1 MWAFR
6 LAVVL
11 IPIVAGI
18 VVLWAIQRGLI
29 YFPSGDPGSPADA
42 GLPHAETVAIT
53 TDDGLTLG
61 GWFVPASEP
70 ASGTTVVVFNGNGGN
85 RASRAPLAT
94 QLARQGIASLL
105 FDYRGYGGNPGTP
118 SEKGL
123 ASDARAVLRYVA
135 SRRDVDGDRIVY
147 FGESLGSGVAV
158 GLAIERPPFAMIL
171 RSPFTSLVDVGR
183 LHYPFLPVALVLR
196 DRFPSLVRIVTLKS
210 PLLVIA
216 TDNDDVVPTA
226 LSERLY
232 NAAAS
237 PKRLVIIEGA
247 GHNDEEIL
255 AGRRVIAA
263 IVEFLN
269 GVSEQ
274 SPQSTQRLAEKVV
287 KD

>member
-1 MWAFR
+1 MWASR

-11 IPIVAGI
+11 IPVAAGL

-29 YFPSGDPGSPADA
+29 YFPSGHPGTPADA
-42 GLPHAETVAIT
+42 GLPDAETVAIT
-53 TDDGLTLG
+53 THDGLTLG

-70 ASGTTVVVFNGNGGN
+70 ASGTTVVVYNGNGGN
-85 RASRAPLAT
+85 RASRAPLAA
-94 QLARQGIASLL
+94 QLARHGIASLL
-105 FDYRGYGGNPGTP
+105 FDYRGYGGNPGSP

-123 ASDARAVLRYVA
+123 ASDARAAVRYLA
-135 SRRDVDGDRIVY
+135 SRHDVESDRIVY

-158 GLAIERPPFAMIL
+158 GLAIEQPPFALIL

-183 LHYPFLPVALVLR
+183 VHYPFLPVALMLR
-196 DRFPSLVRIVTLKS
+196 DRFPSLVRIATIER

-216 TDNDDVVPTA
+216 SDKDDVVPTA
-226 LSERLY
+226 QSERLY
-232 NAAAS
+232 NAAAA

-247 GHNDEEIL
+247 NHNDEEIL

-269 GVSEQ
+269 GVTRE
-274 SPQSTQRLAEKVV
+274 PTFTAESAGTR
-287 KD
+287 

>member
-1 MWAFR
+1 MWASR

-11 IPIVAGI
+11 IPVVAGLVI
-18 VVLWAIQRGLI
+18 LWAIQRGLV
-29 YFPSGDPGSPADA
+29 YFPSGGPGSPADA
-42 GLPHAETVAIT
+42 GLSRTEAVAIT
-53 TDDGLTLG
+53 THDGLTLG

-70 ASGTTVVVFNGNGGN
+70 ATGTTVIVFNGNAGN
-85 RASRAPLAT
+85 RASRAPLAA
-94 QLARQGIASLL
+94 QLARHGIASLL

-123 ASDARAVLRYVA
+123 ASDARAALRHVA
-135 SRRDVDGDRIVY
+135 SRRDVDGARIVY

-158 GLAIERPPFAMIL
+158 GLAIERPPFALIL

-183 LHYPFLPVALVLR
+183 FHYPFLPVALVLR
-196 DRFPSLVRIVTLKS
+196 DRFPSLVRIATLER

-216 TDNDDVVPTA
+216 TDKDDVVPTA
-226 LSERLY
+226 QSERLY
-232 NAAAS
+232 NAAAP

-255 AGRRVIAA
+255 AGHRVIAA

-269 GVSEQ
+269 GVTS
-274 SPQSTQRLAEKVV
+274 SSRSA
-287 KD
+287 

>member
-1 MWAFR
+1 M
-6 LAVVL
+6 VL
-11 IPIVAGI
+11 IPVVAGLVI
-18 VVLWAIQRGLI
+18 LWAIQRGLI
-29 YFPSGDPGSPADA
+29 YFPSGVPGSPADA
-42 GLPHAETVAIT
+42 GLPHAETVALT

-85 RASRAPLAT
+85 RASRAPLAA
-94 QLARQGIASLL
+94 QLARHGIASLL

-123 ASDARAVLRYVA
+123 ASDARAALRHVA
-135 SRRDVDGDRIVY
+135 SRRDVDGNRIVY

-158 GLAIERPPFAMIL
+158 GLAIDAPPFALIL

-183 LHYPFLPVALVLR
+183 FHYPFLPVALVLR
-196 DRFPSLVRIVTLKS
+196 DRFPSLGRIAALER

-216 TDNDDVVPTA
+216 TDKDDVVPTA
-226 LSERLY
+226 QSERLY

-255 AGRRVIAA
+255 AGRRVIDA

-269 GVSEQ
+269 GV
-274 SPQSTQRLAEKVV
+274 TAETTRTARSVQTR
-287 KD
+287 

>member
-11 IPIVAGI
+11 IPILAGVA
-18 VVLWAIQRGLI
+18 VLWAIQRGLI
-29 YFPSGDPGSPADA
+29 YFPSGDPGSPDDA

-70 ASGTTVVVFNGNGGN
+70 ATGTTALVFNGNGGN
-85 RASRAPLAT
+85 RASRAPLAA
-94 QLARQGIASLL
+94 QLARHGIASLL

-135 SRRDVDGDRIVY
+135 SRRDVDADRIVY

-158 GLAIERPPFAMIL
+158 GLAIERPPFALIL

-196 DRFPSLVRIVTLKS
+196 DRFPSLVRIATIGS

-216 TDNDDVVPTA
+216 TDKDDVVPTA
-226 LSERLY
+226 QSERLY

-237 PKRLVIIEGA
+237 PKRLVIIDGA

-269 GVSEQ
+269 GV
-274 SPQSTQRLAEKVV
+274 TAGA
-287 KD
+287 

>member
-1 MWAFR
+1 MWASR

-11 IPIVAGI
+11 IPVLAGL

-29 YFPSGDPGSPADA
+29 YFPSGDPGSPAGA
-42 GLPHAETVAIT
+42 GLPRAETVDIT
-53 TDDGLTLG
+53 THDGLTLT

-70 ASGTTVVVFNGNGGN
+70 ASGTTVIVFNGNGGN
-85 RASRAPLAT
+85 RASRAPLAA
-94 QLARQGIASLL
+94 QLARHGIASLL

-123 ASDARAVLRYVA
+123 ASDARAALRHVA

-158 GLAIERPPFAMIL
+158 GLAIERPPFALIL

-183 LHYPFLPVALVLR
+183 FHYPFLPVALVLR
-196 DRFPSLVRIVTLKS
+196 DRFPSLVRIAALER

-216 TDNDDVVPTA
+216 TDKDDVVPTA
-226 LSERLY
+226 QSERLY

-269 GVSEQ
+269 GVTRETTLTTRSAKT
-274 SPQSTQRLAEKVV
+274 P
-287 KD
+287 

>member
-1 MWAFR
+1 MR
-6 LAVVL
+6 
-11 IPIVAGI
+11 
-18 VVLWAIQRGLI
+18 R
-29 YFPSGDPGSPADA
+29 SPR
-42 GLPHAETVAIT
+42 E
-53 TDDGLTLG
+53 
-61 GWFVPASEP
+61 
-70 ASGTTVVVFNGNGGN
+70 
-85 RASRAPLAT
+85 
-94 QLARQGIASLL
+94 LARHGIASLL

-123 ASDARAVLRYVA
+123 ASDARAALRYVA

-158 GLAIERPPFAMIL
+158 GLALEQPPFALIL

-183 LHYPFLPVALVLR
+183 VHYPFLPVALVLR
-196 DRFPSLVRIVTLKS
+196 DRFPSLARIASLQR

-216 TDNDDVVPTA
+216 TDRDEVVPIA
-226 LSERLY
+226 QSERLY
-232 NAAAS
+232 NAATS

-269 GVSEQ
+269 GAIRETTSIAE
-274 SPQSTQRLAEKVV
+274 SAETRREDGWGGDGGGEARRPLRLAHPEGGQRVPHSDELLPRRGTHFADDLSTWSQLCV
-287 KD
+287 LTR

>member
-1 MWAFR
+1 MWASR

-11 IPIVAGI
+11 IPIGLGLVI
-18 VVLWAIQRGLI
+18 LWAIQRALI
-29 YFPSGDPGSPADA
+29 YFPAGDPGSPADA
-42 GLPHAETVAIT
+42 GLPRAEMVHIA

-70 ASGTTVVVFNGNGGN
+70 ANGTTVVVFNGNGGN
-85 RASRAPLAT
+85 RASRAPLAA
-94 QLARQGIASLL
+94 QLARRGIASLL
-105 FDYRGYGGNPGTP
+105 FDYRGYGGNPGAP

-123 ASDARAVLRYVA
+123 ASDARAALRHVA

-147 FGESLGSGVAV
+147 LGESLGSGVAV
-158 GLAIERPPFAMIL
+158 GLATERPPFALIL

-196 DRFPSLVRIVTLKS
+196 DRYPSLARIASLES

-216 TDNDDVVPTA
+216 TDNDEVVPTA
-226 LSERLY
+226 QSERLY
-232 NAAAS
+232 HAAAS

-247 GHNDEEIL
+247 RHNDEEIL

-269 GVSEQ
+269 AVTPDTARSLE
-274 SPQSTQRLAEKVV
+274 TR
-287 KD
+287 

>member
-1 MWAFR
+1 MWVSR
-6 LAVVL
+6 LALVL
-11 IPIVAGI
+11 IPVVAGLVI
-18 VVLWAIQRGLI
+18 LWAIQRGLI
-29 YFPSGDPGSPADA
+29 YFPSGDPGTPADA

-61 GWFVPASEP
+61 GWFVPASGP
-70 ASGTTVVVFNGNGGN
+70 ARGTTVVVFNGNGGN
-85 RASRAPLAT
+85 RASRAPLAA
-94 QLARQGIASLL
+94 QLARHGIASLL

-123 ASDARAVLRYVA
+123 AADARAAVRHVT
-135 SRRDVDGDRIVY
+135 SRPDVDGDRIVY

-158 GLAIERPPFAMIL
+158 GLAVERPPFALIL

-183 LHYPFLPVALVLR
+183 LHYPFLPVSLVLR
-196 DRFPSLVRIVTLKS
+196 DRFPSLARIASLER

-216 TDNDDVVPTA
+216 TDKDEVVPTA
-226 LSERLY
+226 QSERLY

-255 AGRRVIAA
+255 AGPRVITA
-263 IVEFLN
+263 IVEFVDVLN
-269 GVSEQ
+269 AVTPETGVTAR
-274 SPQSTQRLAEKVV
+274 STESR
-287 KD
+287 

>member
-11 IPIVAGI
+11 IPILVGVA
-18 VVLWAIQRGLI
+18 VLWAIQRGLI

-42 GLPHAETVAIT
+42 GLPQAETVALT
-53 TDDGLTLG
+53 THDGLTLG

-70 ASGTTVVVFNGNGGN
+70 ATATTVLVFNGNGGN
-85 RASRAPLAT
+85 RALRAPLAA
-94 QLARQGIASLL
+94 QLARQGIAALL

-123 ASDARAVLRYVA
+123 ASDAHAALRYVA
-135 SRRDVDGDRIVY
+135 SRRDVDADRIVY

-158 GLAIERPPFAMIL
+158 GLAIERPPFALIL

-196 DRFPSLVRIVTLKS
+196 DRFPSLVRIATIGS

-216 TDNDDVVPTA
+216 TDKDDVVPTA
-226 LSERLY
+226 QSERLY

-247 GHNDEEIL
+247 GHNDDEIL

-269 GVSEQ
+269 GVSQQ
-274 SPQSTQRLAEKVV
+274 SPQSTQRPAEKIV
-287 KD
+287 KG

>member
-11 IPIVAGI
+11 IPIVVGI
-18 VVLWAIQRGLI
+18 VILWAIQRGLI

-42 GLPHAETVAIT
+42 GLPHAETVAIAT
-53 TDDGLTLG
+53 HDGLTLG

-70 ASGTTVVVFNGNGGN
+70 ASGATVAIFNGNGGN
-85 RASRAPLAT
+85 RAMRAPLAA
-94 QLARQGIASLL
+94 QLARHGIASLL

-123 ASDARAVLRYVA
+123 ASDARAVLRYLL
-135 SRRDVDGDRIVY
+135 SRRDVDGDRIAY

-158 GLAIERPPFAMIL
+158 GLAIERPPLALIL
-171 RSPFTSLVDVGR
+171 RSPFTSLVDLGR
-183 LHYPFLPVALVLR
+183 VHYPFLPVSLVLR
-196 DRFPSLVRIVTLKS
+196 DRFPSLVRIATLES

-216 TDNDDVVPTA
+216 TDKDDVVPTA
-226 LSERLY
+226 QSERLY

-237 PKRLVIIEGA
+237 PKRFVIIEGTR
-247 GHNDEEIL
+247 HNDEEIL
-255 AGRRVIAA
+255 GGRRVIAA

-269 GVSEQ
+269 GLSPQ
-274 SPQSTQRLAEKVV
+274 SPQSTQRLAEKIAN
-287 KD
+287 D